1 MLRRFDDGVMEQLLT
16 QGLERRIRVHR
27 SVAEKRRIVEL
38 TFAPGASVAQVAQA
52 AGVNAN
58 QVFKWRREYGRSG
71 RMGSAAL
78 LPVVLTGGDVVAAEE
93 QERQAPEVRKRASLP
108 MPQEDAQPTTG
119 AIHIELPGRAMISV
133 EHGADC
139 ALLRTVLESLRK

>member
-1 MLRRFDDGVMEQLLT
+1 MEELLAPR
-16 QGLERRIRVHR
+16 GERRVRVHR

-71 RMGSAAL
+71 RMGSTAL
-78 LPVVLTGGDVVAAEE
+78 LPVVLASDDAVAPKQ
-93 QERQAPEVRKRASLP
+93 QELQATAVHERVSIS
-108 MPQEDAQPTTG
+108 MPQEDAQPTSG

>member
-1 MLRRFDDGVMEQLLT
+1 MEELLAPRD
-16 QGLERRIRVHR
+16 ERRVRVHR

-71 RMGSAAL
+71 RMSSDKRATAL
-78 LPVVLTGGDVVAAEE
+78 LPVVLAGEDAVAPKQREL
-93 QERQAPEVRKRASLP
+93 QAPEVREQASMP
-108 MPQEDAQPTTG
+108 MSKKDTQPTSG
-119 AIHIELPGRAMISV
+119 AIHIELLGRAMIRV

-139 ALLRTVLESLRK
+139 ALLRTILESLRK

>member
-1 MLRRFDDGVMEQLLT
+1 MEELLAPR
-16 QGLERRIRVHR
+16 GERRVRVHR

-58 QVFKWRREYGRSG
+58 QVFKWRREFGRSG
-71 RMGSAAL
+71 PMGSTAL
-78 LPVVLTGGDVVAAEE
+78 LPVVLASDDAVAPKQQAL
-93 QERQAPEVRKRASLP
+93 QAPEVREQASKP
-108 MPQEDAQPTTG
+108 MPQEDAKPTPG

>member
-1 MLRRFDDGVMEQLLT
+1 MEELLAPR
-16 QGLERRIRVHR
+16 GERRIRVHR
-27 SVAEKRRIVEL
+27 SVAEKQRIVEL
-38 TFAPGASVAQVAQA
+38 TFVPGASVAQVAQA

-71 RMGSAAL
+71 QMSSGKQAAAL
-78 LPVVLTGGDVVAAEE
+78 LPVVLAGGDVVAAED
-93 QERQAPEVRKRASLP
+93 QELQAPEVCEPASMP
-108 MPQEDAQPTTG
+108 MPQEDAQPTSG

>member
-1 MLRRFDDGVMEQLLT
+1 MEELLAPRV
-16 QGLERRIRVHR
+16 ERRIRVRR

-58 QVFKWRREYGRSG
+58 QVFKWRREFGSSG
-71 RMGSAAL
+71 RMGSTAL
-78 LPVVLTGGDVVAAEE
+78 LPVALAESEVVAAEE
-93 QERQAPEVRKRASLP
+93 QELQAPEVRERASLP
-108 MPQEDAQPTTG
+108 MAQEDSLPTTG

>member
-1 MLRRFDDGVMEQLLT
+1 MEQLLT
-16 QGLERRIRVHR
+16 QGSERRVRVHR

-71 RMGSAAL
+71 GMGSTAL
-78 LPVVLTGGDVVAAEE
+78 LSVMLASDDAVVPE
-93 QERQAPEVRKRASLP
+93 QQELQAPEVRKYAVMP
-108 MPQEDAQPTTG
+108 MQQEDAQPTTG

>member
-1 MLRRFDDGVMEQLLT
+1 MEQLLI
-16 QGLERRIRVHR
+16 QGAERRVRVHR
-27 SVAEKRRIVEL
+27 SVAEKQRIVEL

-58 QVFKWRREYGRSG
+58 QAFKWRREYGRSV
-71 RMGSAAL
+71 RMGSRAL
-78 LPVVLTGGDVVAAEE
+78 LPVALASDDAV
-93 QERQAPEVRKRASLP
+93 APEQQELQASEVREQASMP
-108 MPQEDAQPTTG
+108 MPQEDAQPTSG

-139 ALLRTVLESLRK
+139 TLLRTVLESLRK

>member
-1 MLRRFDDGVMEQLLT
+1 
-16 QGLERRIRVHR
+16 
-27 SVAEKRRIVEL
+27 
-38 TFAPGASVAQVAQA
+38 
-52 AGVNAN
+52 
-58 QVFKWRREYGRSG
+58 
-71 RMGSAAL
+71 MGSTTL
-78 LPVVLTGGDVVAAEE
+78 LPVVLASDDVAAPKQREL
-93 QERQAPEVRKRASLP
+93 QALEVREQASMT

>member
-1 MLRRFDDGVMEQLLT
+1 MEQLQT
-16 QGLERRIRVHR
+16 QGSERQIRVHR

-71 RMGSAAL
+71 RMGSTTL
-78 LPVVLTGGDVVAAEE
+78 LPVVLASDDVAAPKQREL
-93 QERQAPEVRKRASLP
+93 QALEVREQASMT